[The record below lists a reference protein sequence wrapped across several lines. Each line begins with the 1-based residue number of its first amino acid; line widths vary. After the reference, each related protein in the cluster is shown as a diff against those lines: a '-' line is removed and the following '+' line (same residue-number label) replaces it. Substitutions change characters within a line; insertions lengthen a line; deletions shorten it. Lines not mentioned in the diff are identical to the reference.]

1 MRADSQDSAVILGQR
16 IRHILDTILEPDVTG
31 SRSPAEEFED
41 AIVEAV
47 LSELGDPST
56 HWQSHELIEK
66 IYLVCRRHGHQQHL
80 SAIDDLICWPS
91 RDVDQH
97 DTVKLIADRMA
108 QFSGPTEFE
117 FAIANS
123 YLSMLWPVHDGLNP
137 SAPFQFLSRRI
148 ETESLCGR
156 DTAFQHIGDAVI
168 REIPWVSDTLVIG
181 GALDRL
187 AGVSCADLDQR
198 WDLLQARLGGYL
210 ETLGK
215 APKLLWEVPA
225 LPTAAAG
232 CLFAEEAD
240 LEQHRRFLLRCSE
253 QSTTTTLQIRVPLPV
268 PASTRALLGRCLQG
282 SHPPEICW
290 QGSRSSSIVA
300 GHLYSDPSGLKTM
313 VHRMRAFDHIAEHG
327 EFIPWASDWIAAR
340 ERSEP
345 LWLASERTQLNEAV
359 EYLKRSSSSTLSI
372 PVIGID
378 SSAREK
384 AAKLLKKMIRKISRR
399 RGGGWDRLEELLQ
412 DVAISPRLLAST
424 VDRA

>member
-1 MRADSQDSAVILGQR
+1 MCADSQDSAVILGQR
-16 IRHILDTILEPDVTG
+16 IRQILDTILDPDFAG
-31 SRSPAEEFED
+31 AESPDENSAS

-47 LSELGDPST
+47 LSELGNPAT

-66 IYLVCRRHGHQQHL
+66 IYLVCRRDGYQQHL
-80 SAIDDLICWPS
+80 SAIDDLISWPS

-123 YLSMLWPVHDGLNP
+123 YLSMLWPVHEGLIP
-137 SAPFQFLSRRI
+137 TAPFQFLSRRI
-148 ETESLCGR
+148 ETESMCGR
-156 DTAFQHIGDAVI
+156 DAAFQHIGDAVI
-168 REIPWVSDTLVIG
+168 REVPWVSDTLVIG
-181 GALDRL
+181 GALDAL
-187 AGVSCADLDQR
+187 GGVPGADLDQR

-210 ETLGK
+210 ETLGQ

-225 LPTAAAG
+225 VPNAAQG
-232 CLFAEEAD
+232 CLFVDEAD

-253 QSTTTTLQIRVPLPV
+253 QSTTTTLRILVPLPV
-268 PASTRALLGRCLQG
+268 PPSTRALLARCLQG
-282 SHPPEICW
+282 PHPPEICW
-290 QGSRSSSIVA
+290 EDSTSSSIVA
-300 GHLYSDPSGLKTM
+300 GHLHSDPNGLKTM

-359 EYLKRSSSSTLSI
+359 EYLKRSSASTLSI
-372 PVIGID
+372 PVIGIEGR
-378 SSAREK
+378 AREK
-384 AAKLLKKMIRKISRR
+384 ARRLLDKMIRKISRR